1 MIAWCLAAAVGV
13 LMACGVW
20 LLLRGRTFDVV
31 LGLALSSYA
40 VNLFIFLMGRVRFNA
55 APILRANTAPTLA
68 NYADPLP
75 QALALTAIVIGFA
88 MAALVLA
95 LALKG
100 RFMNDGDACDA
111 DPAGE
116 PDPDVRDGP

>member
-1 MIAWCLAAAVGV
+1 
-13 LMACGVW
+13 
-20 LLLRGRTFDVV
+20 
-31 LGLALSSYA
+31 
-40 VNLFIFLMGRVRFNA
+40 
-55 APILRANTAPTLA
+55 
-68 NYADPLP
+68 
-75 QALALTAIVIGFA
+75 

-111 DPAGE
+111 DPAGD